1 MFKFDIFWILV
12 FFITIVLIYLSF
24 VKLIKTKKVNYMPV
38 VHFFLYL
45 MSIFKAPTISN
56 CILGIKWLMYLV
68 VEYKLNTSGLAFVYD
83 NAVFVAVIAESYSFL
98 FGCRIHKYTSST
110 WILTHILYQKSKKKA
125 IAGSTLNWKF
135 RIKNWNIFNVVCGV
149 YFNDFSP

>member
-1 MFKFDIFWILV
+1 
-12 FFITIVLIYLSF
+12 
-24 VKLIKTKKVNYMPV
+24 MPV

-98 FGCRIHKYTSST
+98 FGCWIHKYTSRTSFFVNYYT
-110 WILTHILYQKSKKKA
+110 VFFIKTTLCFLSVVLRLYKENSRLLRTRVKK
-125 IAGSTLNWKF
+125 
-135 RIKNWNIFNVVCGV
+135 
-149 YFNDFSP
+149 D

>member
-1 MFKFDIFWILV
+1 
-12 FFITIVLIYLSF
+12 
-24 VKLIKTKKVNYMPV
+24 MPV

-83 NAVFVAVIAESYSFL
+83 NAVFVAVIGESYSFL
-98 FGCRIHKYTSST
+98 FGCWIHKYTSRTSFFVNYYT
-110 WILTHILYQKSKKKA
+110 VFFIKTTLCFLSVVLKLYKENSRLLRTRVKKISIECCLFLMVIPIIYTPFFVKISA
-125 IAGSTLNWKF
+125 FFVKF
-135 RIKNWNIFNVVCGV
+135 SI
-149 YFNDFSP
+149 

>member
-83 NAVFVAVIAESYSFL
+83 NAVFVAVIGESYSFL
-98 FGCRIHKYTSST
+98 FGCWIHKYTSRTSFFVNYYT
-110 WILTHILYQKSKKKA
+110 VFFIKTTLCFLSVVLRLYKENSRLLRTRVKK
-125 IAGSTLNWKF
+125 
-135 RIKNWNIFNVVCGV
+135 
-149 YFNDFSP
+149 D